1 MHRHVGFYVR
11 FFTYYLV
18 GCVIFDAFIALMLP
32 MGSNMCSALADPYVL
47 QAGRIFVCSFINAT
61 YAFWAIVFILF
72 EVQLVRKVHEQALI
86 IEEGEIAQLLRY
98 GKTADFKDYT
108 LKGLGAACSM
118 TGQEANPLTSWIS
131 SWVGSSAS
139 SASKLPDGKVEDEDK
154 WERERAFDIADS
166 LENGLAREIVT
177 EFMHPLRRASKLWK
191 FHVIRSEVRLGAVIS
206 RTPQNLIDSITI
218 NPTGKF
224 RFSVTMTADTKIF
237 VKNLPSDIKE
247 KEVKY
252 IFSKYGVVQAAD
264 VIMWPGTPT
273 LCPNGNLASVET
285 PLSTRQKVEW
295 QACAF
300 ITYSKAEAAGTAVKA
315 LNGVYRPRSS
325 SPEPL
330 AVMLARPGALPDP
343 VQSGLPAPQDEQVA
357 VIANVDKVGSNF
369 SSSLPA
375 AATATA
381 SYVAEKTRCKLFVGN
396 LHSEIPRERLSQVF
410 GEWGRV
416 VNVHVMTGKSKFGSA
431 CAFVEMATP
440 AEAEIALKALHQK
453 YEPRIGSMTAPV
465 TVTYFQSQ
473 SSGKA
478 AQALGS
484 SAVPGFSQAGGF
496 SRYTPYQV

>member
-1 MHRHVGFYVR
+1 V
-11 FFTYYLV
+11 
-18 GCVIFDAFIALMLP
+18 
-32 MGSNMCSALADPYVL
+32 
-47 QAGRIFVCSFINAT
+47 
-61 YAFWAIVFILF
+61 
-72 EVQLVRKVHEQALI
+72 
-86 IEEGEIAQLLRY
+86 
-98 GKTADFKDYT
+98 
-108 LKGLGAACSM
+108 
-118 TGQEANPLTSWIS
+118 
-131 SWVGSSAS
+131 
-139 SASKLPDGKVEDEDK
+139 DEFQCPK
-154 WERERAFDIADS
+154 
-166 LENGLAREIVT
+166 
-177 EFMHPLRRASKLWK
+177 
-191 FHVIRSEVRLGAVIS
+191 
-206 RTPQNLIDSITI
+206 
-218 NPTGKF
+218 
-224 RFSVTMTADTKIF
+224 

-285 PLSTRQKVEW
+285 PLSSRQKVEW

-357 VIANVDKVGSNF
+357 VIASVDKAGSNF

-484 SAVPGFSQAGGF
+484 PAVPGFSQAGGF

>member
-1 MHRHVGFYVR
+1 
-11 FFTYYLV
+11 
-18 GCVIFDAFIALMLP
+18 
-32 MGSNMCSALADPYVL
+32 
-47 QAGRIFVCSFINAT
+47 
-61 YAFWAIVFILF
+61 
-72 EVQLVRKVHEQALI
+72 
-86 IEEGEIAQLLRY
+86 
-98 GKTADFKDYT
+98 
-108 LKGLGAACSM
+108 M

-191 FHVIRSEVRLGAVIS
+191 FHVIRSEV
-206 RTPQNLIDSITI
+206 
-218 NPTGKF
+218 
-224 RFSVTMTADTKIF
+224 
-237 VKNLPSDIKE
+237 KNLPADIKE

-285 PLSTRQKVEW
+285 PLSSRQKVEW

-357 VIANVDKVGSNF
+357 VIASVDKVGSNF

-396 LHSEIPRERLSQVF
+396 LHSDIPRERLSQVF

-478 AQALGS
+478 AQTLGS
-484 SAVPGFSQAGGF
+484 PAVPGFSQAGGF